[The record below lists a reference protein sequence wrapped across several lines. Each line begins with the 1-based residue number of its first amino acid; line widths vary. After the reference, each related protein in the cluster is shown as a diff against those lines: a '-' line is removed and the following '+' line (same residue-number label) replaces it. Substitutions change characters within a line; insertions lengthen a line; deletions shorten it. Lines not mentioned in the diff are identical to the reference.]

1 MGKDTIIVLPDGS
14 KCEITPK
21 GIKFIED
28 MEKFFAELGIPKE
41 EITSYLEKLAH
52 PNGASNF

>member
-1 MGKDTIIVLPDGS
+1 MCKDTIIVLPDGS

-28 MEKFFAELGIPKE
+28 IEKFFAKLGIPKE
-41 EITSYLEKLAH
+41 DIPLYLEKLAH
-52 PNGASNF
+52 PNQASNF

>member
-28 MEKFFAELGIPKE
+28 IEKFFAELGIPKE
-41 EITSYLEKLAH
+41 DIPSYLGKLAD
-52 PNGASNF
+52 PERASNF

>member
-1 MGKDTIIVLPDGS
+1 MSKEKIIVLPDGS

-28 MEKFFAELGIPKE
+28 IEKFFAELDIPKE
-41 EITSYLEKLAH
+41 DISLYLEKLTH
-52 PNGASNF
+52 PNGVSKF